1 MGILCCKCPKD
12 PTDENSDPLVQTVP
26 IENQSKVT
34 LEDFETLSLLGKG
47 AFAKVVLVRKK
58 SNGQLYA
65 MKMLKKREISR
76 RNEGQHI
83 QSERKILASVKSPFL
98 VNLKY
103 AFQTNHKLYMVMEF
117 MPGGE
122 LFYHLNLQRRF
133 SEEIARFYISEVI
146 IAIEYLHNQSIIYRD
161 LKPENIL
168 LAFDGHIKLTDFG
181 LSKNVSESNY
191 KTRTICGTPEYQ
203 APEIILDCEYD
214 RAVDF
219 WSIGCLLYE
228 LISGRPPF
236 QDDNRDYLRAKILS
250 QNVVFS
256 RIFSEAAR
264 NLIDK
269 LLVKNVKT
277 IQPSHRLTDIK
288 ALKAHEFFDGVLWD
302 KVAKKSTEAPYKP
315 RQDGETENFDRAF
328 TTENPLS
335 ANMSPSPQS
344 GVSAFIGFTYKD
356 PSLLSEPIT

>member
-1 MGILCCKCPKD
+1 MGILCCKSPED
-12 PTDENSDPLVQTVP
+12 STDNKSEPLVQTSPV
-26 IENQSKVT
+26 ENQLKVT

-58 SNGQLYA
+58 SNSQLYA
-65 MKMLKKREISR
+65 MKILKKRDIYR
-76 RNEGQHI
+76 RNEEQHI

-103 AFQTNHKLYMVMEF
+103 AFQTNNKLYMVMEF

-122 LFYHLNLQRRF
+122 LFYHLGKQRRF
-133 SEEIARFYISEVI
+133 NEETARFYISEVI
-146 IAIEYLHNQSIIYRD
+146 IAIEYLHSQSIIYRD

-168 LAFDGHIKLTDFG
+168 LGLDGHIKLTDFG
-181 LSKNVSESNY
+181 LSKIVSESNF

-203 APEIILDCEYD
+203 APEIVLDCEYD
-214 RAVDF
+214 RGVDF

-236 QDDNRDYLRAKILS
+236 QDDNREFLRAKILS
-250 QNVVFS
+250 QNVLFS

-269 LLVKNVKT
+269 LLVKNVKLT
-277 IQPSHRLTDIK
+277 QPSHRLTDIK

-302 KVAKKSTEAPYKP
+302 RVALKSMEAPYKP
-315 RQDGETENFDRAF
+315 RQGGETENFDKVF

-344 GVSAFIGFTYKD
+344 GVSAFVGFTYKD
-356 PSLLSEPIT
+356 PSLLS